1 MNEAD
6 YLIKNYGDRGGCRPL
21 AETDYTSRDLHNSS
35 YDAEAEFNNC
45 LTIHSK

>member
-21 AETDYTSRDLHNSS
+21 AEADYTLRGLHNSS
-35 YDAEAEFNNC
+35 YDAEA
-45 LTIHSK
+45 